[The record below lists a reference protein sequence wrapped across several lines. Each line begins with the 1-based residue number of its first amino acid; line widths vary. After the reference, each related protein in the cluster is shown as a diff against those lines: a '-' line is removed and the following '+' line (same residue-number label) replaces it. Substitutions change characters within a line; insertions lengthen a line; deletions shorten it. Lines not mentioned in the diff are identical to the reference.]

1 MNVVGIIAE
10 YNPFHNGHVYQINK
24 IKKLFKNS
32 IIIVILNGN
41 FTQRADVSVINKWDK
56 TRILLDNNVD
66 MVVELPIY
74 YGINNADIFAE
85 GALKIL
91 NELNSLNVTGTKIQ
105 KNIIIVPIN
114 NTLLYV
120 EPIYQIMLN
129 DKSQVPQLKKVVVAS
144 GNKVAIGNN
153 IEEAIT
159 NLLSQEAISIEV
171 EAENK
176 DELIKQIINANKN
189 LEESNKSNNW
199 EMIGKDMSKLQQLIE
214 QLQTLVE
221 QDEKKE
227 AEIEKNEPETNKNQ
241 ITTNT
246 AVTE

>member
-1 MNVVGIIAE
+1 
-10 YNPFHNGHVYQINK
+10 
-24 IKKLFKNS
+24 
-32 IIIVILNGN
+32 
-41 FTQRADVSVINKWDK
+41 
-56 TRILLDNNVD
+56 
-66 MVVELPIY
+66 
-74 YGINNADIFAE
+74 
-85 GALKIL
+85 
-91 NELNSLNVTGTKIQ
+91 
-105 KNIIIVPIN
+105 
-114 NTLLYV
+114 
-120 EPIYQIMLN
+120 MLN

-189 LEESNKSNNW
+189 LEESNQSNNW

-227 AEIEKNEPETNKNQ
+227 AEIEKNEPKTNKNQ
-241 ITTNT
+241 INTNT
-246 AVTE
+246 TVTE

>member
-1 MNVVGIIAE
+1 
-10 YNPFHNGHVYQINK
+10 
-24 IKKLFKNS
+24 
-32 IIIVILNGN
+32 
-41 FTQRADVSVINKWDK
+41 
-56 TRILLDNNVD
+56 
-66 MVVELPIY
+66 
-74 YGINNADIFAE
+74 
-85 GALKIL
+85 
-91 NELNSLNVTGTKIQ
+91 
-105 KNIIIVPIN
+105 
-114 NTLLYV
+114 
-120 EPIYQIMLN
+120 MLN

-159 NLLSQEAISIEV
+159 NLLSQEAIRIEV

-189 LEESNKSNNW
+189 LEESNKSNNL

>member
-1 MNVVGIIAE
+1 
-10 YNPFHNGHVYQINK
+10 
-24 IKKLFKNS
+24 
-32 IIIVILNGN
+32 
-41 FTQRADVSVINKWDK
+41 
-56 TRILLDNNVD
+56 
-66 MVVELPIY
+66 
-74 YGINNADIFAE
+74 
-85 GALKIL
+85 
-91 NELNSLNVTGTKIQ
+91 
-105 KNIIIVPIN
+105 
-114 NTLLYV
+114 
-120 EPIYQIMLN
+120 MLN

-199 EMIGKDMSKLQQLIE
+199 EMIGKDMSKLKQLIE